1 MHCARMFDSS
11 LRADAGICP
20 LPNRVHTYVFAET
33 VTSEGD
39 LVDVVRGYGV
49 RRENV
54 RMNTGVDRFA
64 FKSIQIKVHES
75 QLPGPCAPCSTN
87 SLFSCLIATSLLR
100 FLMAHVRPC
109 GGGATAVLT
118 GGVQAAARR
127 VPESRREAD
136 DVGH

>member
-1 MHCARMFDSS
+1 MMCDSFMHCARMFDSS

-54 RMNTGVDRFA
+54 RLNTQRRLYA
-64 FKSIQIKVHES
+64 FNMVQRMA
-75 QLPGPCAPCSTN
+75 LPEAYHPPEGSA
-87 SLFSCLIATSLLR
+87 A
-100 FLMAHVRPC
+100 
-109 GGGATAVLT
+109 GGKG
-118 GGVQAAARR
+118 
-127 VPESRREAD
+127 
-136 DVGH
+136 